1 MADSGS
7 KSAPPRGNLPPLQ
20 LHVPEPRF
28 RPGDTVDYSHID
40 IPPAGAQP
48 RPDETCPASETKPLC
63 VDLIRVLDEDHRA
76 VGPWD
81 PKLDAETLRRML
93 RTMALTRAFDDR
105 LYRSQ
110 RQGKTSFYMKCT
122 GEEATSV
129 ASAYALDRQDMVFP
143 SYRQQGVLIARDY
156 PLLEMVNQIYSNRAD
171 KLKGR
176 QLPIMYSARDYG
188 FFTISG
194 NLATQFPQAVGWAMA
209 SAIKGD
215 TRIATAFIGE
225 GSSAEG
231 DFHAAMTFAT
241 VYNAPVVLNVVNN
254 QWAISSFSGFA
265 GAERA
270 TFAARAEG
278 YGIAGLRVDGND
290 ALAVYAATRW
300 AADRARANAG
310 PTLIEHFTYRAE
322 GHSTSDDPSAYR
334 SAQERQEWPLGDPI
348 ARLMHH
354 LIALGEWSEDQQAAM
369 DRELAEQVK
378 AATKEAEKNGIL
390 GHGLHHP
397 FHTMF
402 EDVFEELPWHLEEQ
416 AEQAIRE
423 RRTKWPEWKED
434 GETR

>member
-1 MADSGS
+1 MGH
-7 KSAPPRGNLPPLQ
+7 KPQKNRPERGNLPPLS
-20 LHVPEPRF
+20 LHVPEPKY
-28 RPGDTVDYSHID
+28 RPGDTVDHSD
-40 IPPAGAQP
+40 IFVQPAGAQP
-48 RPDETCPASETKPLC
+48 RPDENCPASETHPLC
-63 VDLIRVLDEDHRA
+63 TDLIRVLGDDHLA

-81 PKLDAETLRRML
+81 PKLDVETLRRML

-105 LYRSQ
+105 MYRGQ

-129 ASAYALDRQDMVFP
+129 ASAFALAADDMVFP
-143 SYRQQGVLIARDY
+143 SYRQQGILIARGY
-156 PLLEMVNQIYSNRAD
+156 PLEAMINQIYSNRAD
-171 KLKGR
+171 PLKGR
-176 QLPIMYSARDYG
+176 QLPIMYSARAFN

-215 TRIATAFIGE
+215 SRIATAWIGE

-231 DFHAAMTFAT
+231 DFHAAMTFAA
-241 VYNAPVVLNVVNN
+241 VYNAPVVLNIVNN

-270 TFAARAEG
+270 TFAARAIG
-278 YGIAGLRVDGND
+278 HGIAGLRVDGND
-290 ALAVYAATRW
+290 ALAVYAAMRW
-300 AADRARANAG
+300 AANRARANHG

-322 GHSTSDDPSAYR
+322 GHSTSDDPSQYR
-334 SAQERQEWPLGDPI
+334 SAQEREEWPLGDPVM
-348 ARLMHH
+348 RLKRH
-354 LIALGEWSEDQQAAM
+354 LIALGAWSVAQHEAM
-369 DRELAEQVK
+369 DLELVDEVKRATK
-378 AATKEAEKNGIL
+378 AAEANGVL

-416 AEQAIRE
+416 ADQAIRE
-423 RRTKWPEWKED
+423 RRIKWPDWKPE
-434 GETR
+434 